1 MVKMTPH
8 GLLKWGAVTLVDLI
22 GAQSGG
28 RHGGEMNLE
37 MVERGG

>member
-8 GLLKWGAVTLVDLI
+8 DLLKRGGVALVDLI
-22 GAQSGG
+22 GARSGG

-37 MVERGG
+37 MVEREG

>member
-8 GLLKWGAVTLVDLI
+8 DLLKRGVALVDLI
-22 GAQSGG
+22 GARSGG

-37 MVERGG
+37 MVE